1 MDADI
6 DIENEINKKRWERWR
21 RKQNKEREKTYCYWG
36 EEVPPGGCGDKDED
50 GPGNF
55 IEILAEIYWS
65 QRKIRVHWWC
75 EMCHC
80 APGWAWASPSGTVK
94 IAISYD
100 GSGTGPS
107 ETYNIDSCNG
117 EGQKT
122 FDVEARN
129 GYCIDGYFDGGYK
142 CCDPQG
148 CSGYP
153 VHRHASCCDFK

>member
-1 MDADI
+1 LDADI

-21 RKQNKEREKTYCYWG
+21 RKQNKKREKTYCYWG
-36 EEVPPGGCGDKDED
+36 EVPSGCEDKDED
-50 GPGNF
+50 GLGNF

-65 QRKIRVHWWC
+65 QRKIKVHWWS

-80 APGWAWASPSGTVK
+80 VGHYAWAWPSGTVK

-129 GYCIDGYFDGGYK
+129 GYCIDGYFDAGYK
-142 CCDPQG
+142 CCDPHG
-148 CSGYP
+148 CNGVS
-153 VHRHASCCDFK
+153 VHRHASCCAFK